1 MEKKKVIELIQ
12 EKVKAASFDDK
23 GIAIIPMKDINDG
36 NVIVEVLED
45 LKKDSTYQFDFDLDN
60 MSLKV
65 YNPLDDME
73 GFTERHTS
81 PQKCK

>member
-23 GIAIIPMKDINDG
+23 GIAIIPMNDINDG
-36 NVIVEVLED
+36 NVIVDVLED
-45 LKKDSTYQFDFDLDN
+45 LKKDSTFEFDFDLDK

-73 GFTERHTS
+73 GFKERHTS